1 MEQKSSNRKMYWL
14 IAGAVLLLL
23 AVIGNQNSSDE
34 PKWYD
39 NPTCCNCLGK
49 GKITSFGTTTN
60 CNYCY
65 GSCHL
70 SEKTYNEKCK

>member
-1 MEQKSSNRKMYWL
+1 MEQKTSNKKMYWL

-23 AVIGNQNSSDE
+23 AIIGNNNSTNE
-34 PKWYD
+34 KKWYN
-39 NPTCCNCLGK
+39 NPTYCNCFGK

-60 CNYCY
+60 CKYCY
-65 GSCHL
+65 GSGHL